1 MTLLE
6 ALTIG
11 VLSYLMKTAVMN
23 KSKMMQARIKPKIV
37 MLIGLRQ
44 LSVVGGIVSQSDL
57 LVVGLNPRGHLKHVD
72 VVPLETK
79 PDPHC
84 KHT

>member
-44 LSVVGGIVSQSDL
+44 LSVVGGMVSRSDL
-57 LVVGLNPRGHLKHVD
+57 LVVGLNLRGHLKHVD
-72 VVPLETK
+72 VVALETK
-79 PDPHC
+79 PGPHC